1 MLHVFLVAC
10 SQEVY
15 LMTAMN
21 GTTTKKA
28 QATGLKRHGLDLIDE
43 ANNTF
48 LEAANQTDS
57 AKGFRDEMDEKCSK
71 AEMAEAYS
79 DNDEAGELTASNI
92 EESSHATEASYAP
105 EQLERLRSIGIVTLG
120 ELEAKN
126 PEPLPLVVEGLLEA
140 GQIASFVGAT
150 KSGKTMALLDLAT
163 VMHNGGGLW
172 LGRQVVGG
180 RVLYID
186 NELQERKI
194 VERLGAVNKARGSRS
209 GSASFQVWTLRGKYL
224 TIEEIADLVV
234 KKIEPGDF
242 QLIILDSLYVAMPDG
257 SESDD
262 GVMKRVAKA
271 AGRITT
277 ATGAAMILSHHST
290 KGNQATRSVADVG
303 SGSGVL
309 QRYINAHCVLREHS
323 QKGMAVFE
331 AKLRDFDEDDYGN
344 AETWEFKY
352 PLWRLRPDIDPT
364 LKAGTTQGDV
374 RRKENLSESARRVLE
389 AVRKY
394 PNRKVSDYRT
404 LAAKDGCATMGKET
418 VERALKVLIERGDVV
433 YDSHTDTYAPSA
445 STSQVDLPF

>member
-1 MLHVFLVAC
+1 
-10 SQEVY
+10 
-15 LMTAMN
+15 MTALN
-21 GTTTKKA
+21 GISTKKA
-28 QATGLKRHGLDLIDE
+28 HIAGETQHGLEWIDE

-57 AKGFRDEMDEKCSK
+57 AEGFWREFDDARS
-71 AEMAEAYS
+71 ADEMAEADG

-92 EESSHATEASYAP
+92 EESSPATEASYTP

-234 KKIEPGDF
+234 DSIKPGDF

-262 GVMKRVAKA
+262 GLMKRVAMA

-323 QKGMAVFE
+323 QEGMAVFE
-331 AKLRDFDEDDYGN
+331 AKLRDFERDYCK
-344 AETWEFKY
+344 AQTWEFKY

-364 LKAGTTQGDV
+364 LKAGTTQGEV

-389 AVRKY
+389 AVRKH

-404 LAAKDGCATMGKET
+404 LAAKDGCAKMGKET
-418 VERALKVLIERGDVV
+418 VERALKALIKSGLVV
-433 YDSHTDTYAPSA
+433 HDKHTDTYAPSVTIPKA
-445 STSQVDLPF
+445 DLPF

>member
-1 MLHVFLVAC
+1 
-10 SQEVY
+10 
-15 LMTAMN
+15 MN
-21 GTTTKKA
+21 ALNGISTKKA
-28 QATGLKRHGLDLIDE
+28 HAAGETQHGLDLIE
-43 ANNTF
+43 RANDTF
-48 LEAANQTDS
+48 LEDANQQDSTD
-57 AKGFRDEMDEKCSK
+57 GFWGEMDDACSV
-71 AEMAEAYS
+71 AELAEA
-79 DNDEAGELTASNI
+79 DGDTDEADNLKASEVEN
-92 EESSHATEASYAP
+92 SSPTEASYTP

-209 GSASFQVWTLRGKYL
+209 GSASFQVWTLRGEYL
-224 TIEEIADLVV
+224 TIKEIADLVASTF
-234 KKIEPGDF
+234 KPGDF

-262 GVMKRVAKA
+262 GLMKRVARA
-271 AGRITT
+271 AGQITT

-331 AKLRDFDEDDYGN
+331 AKLRDFDEDDGN

-418 VERALKVLIERGDVV
+418 VERALKVLIDRGDVV
-433 YDSHTDTYAPSA
+433 HDKHTDTYAPSGTTPKA
-445 STSQVDLPF
+445 ELPF